1 MLCQLLGAL
10 CGAAIVY
17 GNYVDAINIV
27 EGGQHIRTLKTAGLF
42 GTTPVSKS
50 SIHPI
55 RSFAH

>member
-42 GTTPVSKS
+42 GTIPVS
-50 SIHPI
+50 
-55 RSFAH
+55 A

>member
-27 EGGQHIRTLKTAGLF
+27 EGGQHIRTLKTADLF
-42 GTTPVSKS
+42 GTIPGSTS